1 MQNLLQLLEDLFPA
15 LGVALTTFLIIT
27 ALTLVVRRV
36 RNGKASGSSITLQ
49 FISLVVASFALVGI
63 IVLLPIS
70 DETQGQIL
78 SLLGVILTAVIAL
91 SATTIVANAMA
102 GLMLQSSGIIRTGDY
117 VRVNGEFGRVTKRNL
132 LQTKIQTE
140 LRDITTLPN
149 SILINNPLTVLH
161 RDGTIIAADLSLS
174 YDIPY
179 PQVEALLTQA
189 AEAAGLEEPF
199 VLVQEL
205 LDHAVSYRVAGFL
218 AETKNLITARSN
230 LRKKSLEML
239 HGHGLE
245 IVSPTYMNQRV
256 LDPKQL
262 VIPAQPVLH
271 ASPQELS
278 EVPEER
284 IFDKAE
290 EAANLEQLQ
299 AELEASKAELKE
311 LKSSLKS
318 APEAEYAVL
327 SQRIAA
333 AEARE
338 LRLTDTIE
346 QRKND

>member
-15 LGVALTTFLIIT
+15 LGIALTTFLVIT
-27 ALTLVVRRV
+27 ALNLLVRRG
-36 RNGKASGSSITLQ
+36 REGKASGGSIILQ
-49 FISLVVASFALVGI
+49 FISLVVFAFALVGI

-91 SATTIVANAMA
+91 SATTFVANAMA
-102 GLMLQSSGIIRTGDY
+102 GLMLQSSGTIRTGEY

-149 SILINNPLTVLH
+149 SVLVNNPLTVLH
-161 RDGTIIAADLSLS
+161 RDGTVIAADLSLS
-174 YDIPY
+174 YEIPY
-179 PQVEALLTQA
+179 PQVETLLTQA

-230 LRKKSLEML
+230 LRKKALEML

-245 IVSPTYMNQRV
+245 IVSPTYMNQRI
-256 LDPKQL
+256 LDPSHL
-262 VIPAQPVLH
+262 VIPAQPELH
-271 ASPQELS
+271 SSPQELS

-290 EAANLEQLQ
+290 EAANLEQLE
-299 AELEASKAELKE
+299 AELEANKAELKE
-311 LKSSLKS
+311 LKSALKS
-318 APEAEYAVL
+318 AAEAEHPAL

-333 AEARE
+333 AEAHE
-338 LRLTDTIE
+338 LHLRGAIE
-346 QRKND
+346 QRQPD

>member
-1 MQNLLQLLEDLFPA
+1 MQNVLQLIEDLFPA
-15 LGVALTTFLIIT
+15 LGIAITTFLVIT
-27 ALTLVVRRV
+27 VLNLVLRRG
-36 RNGKASGSSITLQ
+36 REGKASGSSTTAQ
-49 FISLVVASFALVGI
+49 FISLVLAAFALVGV
-63 IVLLPIS
+63 IVLLPIT

-91 SATTIVANAMA
+91 SATTFVANAMA
-102 GLMLQSSGIIRTGDY
+102 GLMLQSSGTIRTGDY

-149 SILINNPLTVLH
+149 ILLVNNPLTVLH
-161 RDGTIIAADLSLS
+161 RDGTVIAADLSLG

-179 PQVEALLTQA
+179 PQVETLLTEA
-189 AEAAGLEEPF
+189 AEAAGLEDPF

-218 AETKNLITARSN
+218 AETRNLITARSN
-230 LRKKSLEML
+230 LRKKALEML
-239 HGHGLE
+239 HGHGVE
-245 IVSPTYMNQRV
+245 IVSPSFMNQRA
-256 LDPKQL
+256 LDPTQR

-271 ASPQELS
+271 STPQTLT

-290 EAANLEQLQ
+290 EATNQEQLQ
-299 AELEASKAELKE
+299 VDLDTTKSELKE
-311 LKSSLKS
+311 LKAELKNAS
-318 APEAEYAVL
+318 DDEQVALE
-327 SQRIAA
+327 QRVSA

-338 LRLTDTIE
+338 IWLKNSIE
-346 QRKND
+346 QSKPD